1 MMNDNTYI
9 ACMSDEEIVELYW
22 QRDEYAIKATSDKY
36 GKLLYKIAY
45 NILHDSLDCE
55 ECQNDTYLNVWNS
68 IPPAKPTVFRAFI
81 ARIMR
86 NIAIDK
92 YYEKKSKKRISSE
105 MTVSMDECEGFIAYN
120 DDPSEYLLAQELGKM
135 ISDFLRG
142 LSEKDRYIFMNR
154 FYLSESIDTIALEL
168 GVSESAVYKK
178 LTKLK
183 SALKKYLD
191 ERGVLL

>member
-154 FYLSESIDTIALEL
+154 FYLSESIDTIAREL

>member
-68 IPPAKPTVFRAFI
+68 IPPAKPIIFRTFI

-154 FYLSESIDTIALEL
+154 FYLSESIDTIAREL

>member
-1 MMNDNTYI
+1 M
-9 ACMSDEEIVELYW
+9 
-22 QRDEYAIKATSDKY
+22 
-36 GKLLYKIAY
+36 
-45 NILHDSLDCE
+45 
-55 ECQNDTYLNVWNS
+55 
-68 IPPAKPTVFRAFI
+68 
-81 ARIMR
+81 
-86 NIAIDK
+86 
-92 YYEKKSKKRISSE
+92 SKKRVLSE

-168 GVSESAVYKK
+168 EISESAVYKK

>member
-45 NILHDSLDCE
+45 NILHDNLDCE

-68 IPPAKPTVFRAFI
+68 IPPTKPIIFRTFI

-168 GVSESAVYKK
+168 EISESAVYKK